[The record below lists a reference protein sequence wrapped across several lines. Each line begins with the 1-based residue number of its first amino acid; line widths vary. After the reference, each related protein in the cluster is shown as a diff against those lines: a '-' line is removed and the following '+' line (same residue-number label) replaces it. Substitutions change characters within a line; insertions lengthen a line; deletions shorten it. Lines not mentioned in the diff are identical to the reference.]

1 MSFRLSRCDK
11 DRVACNFGA
20 ASDNQQLLLG
30 AVFNIC
36 IMESQLEI
44 LKQRAEKGDATAQW
58 DLAKYYCEHPD
69 QGGLY
74 DWINWARKAAE
85 QGHPEAEVCVG
96 KFCEDHF
103 DEPQAAMWY
112 ERAAMQ
118 GYTQGDYYLGL
129 YYKEGRGGLPRDL
142 KQAEQCFL
150 RASRYVEA
158 AYEYYECYRLR
169 TGDDW
174 EENEK
179 EVMQA
184 CRLLKGSADGGY
196 APAQYTL
203 GMLYESYNDPEEAQ
217 TYLKAAAKQGH
228 AAAVEY
234 LCTMYAQQYMAAGDF
249 KKALKYLKKR
259 SKRDGRGIC
268 AYMCGDFWEHNY
280 RGLLPWDDNQP
291 NRASRTSIASHW
303 YSYSYLRGYKPA
315 LEHVIRCFLI
325 TNKVE
330 PTTENIASV
339 ESFLKN
345 GCLIL
350 TYKNI
355 RTIYYD
361 IYPGW

>member
-1 MSFRLSRCDK
+1 MQQPNGIWQSII
-11 DRVACNFGA
+11 
-20 ASDNQQLLLG
+20 AS
-30 AVFNIC
+30 IPT
-36 IMESQLEI
+36 
-44 LKQRAEKGDATAQW
+44 KGDSMT
-58 DLAKYYCEHPD
+58 
-69 QGGLY
+69 GL
-74 DWINWARKAAE
+74 IGHARRLNKDIPK
-85 QGHPEAEVCVG
+85 Q
-96 KFCEDHF
+96 KFVWESFARTISMNRRLQCGMNALRCKGIRRGTIISACF
-103 DEPQAAMWY
+103 
-112 ERAAMQ
+112 
-118 GYTQGDYYLGL
+118 
-129 YYKEGRGGLPRDL
+129 KSRGGLPRDL

-228 AAAVEY
+228 TAAVEY

-249 KKALKYLKKR
+249 KKALKYLKKG
-259 SKRDGRGIC
+259 SKRDGHGIC